1 MASVDQVLINN
12 SFITVEEST
21 SLAKVKSELSN
32 YDFVIVTASTFYVI
46 QKDERYLLTGHDEAS
61 SIKK

>member
-12 SFITVEEST
+12 SFTTVEEST

-32 YDFVIVTASTFYVI
+32 YDFVVVTANTFYVI
-46 QKDERYLLTGHDEAS
+46 HKDERYLLTGHDRAS
-61 SIKK
+61 SIRK